1 MNEVF
6 YSSIFG
12 ELTKQVQIRIDAAS
26 ELRKRLFDQNI
37 YERFLDWDTPTVG
50 LNFEELI
57 GSYNLSVAAAT
68 LDSKGKEPIMGTEG
82 LETIKQKVLTHQM
95 SYSMPI
101 EEYRKVLQI
110 LDSRMLS
117 DSAKTQQLINLMWN
131 NVTKV
136 VNSVQSKLD
145 IIFLGALS
153 NKGVFTF
160 DASNNPEGGV
170 RGTIDYKMPSE
181 NIATA
186 KTLWTDGNKD
196 TVDTLEDIQAI
207 LDAAQDKVT
216 FDRILL
222 SQKRLSYILRN
233 KKMKLAVFGS
243 DKSSTPLLLANLNE
257 FMRSNGFPT
266 FEVIRRMT
274 RIQDNGKLT
283 EYSPW
288 NDKNLVFVPA
298 GKLGVIKNAYAD
310 NELRQEPGVKSS
322 PIVEDAFRNIEAT
335 DNTRTVAS
343 YMNPKS
349 RQAVTFGL
357 GYRGRLFYADVAY
370 KYDFYKSDF
379 YMFDDVALQATKVT
393 NERHQLLLTL
403 GVHF

>member
-1 MNEVF
+1 MAGLF

-12 ELTKQVQIRIDAAS
+12 ELTKQVQVRIDTAS

-37 YERFLDWDTPTVG
+37 YERYLDWDTPTIG

-57 GSYNLSVAAAT
+57 GQYNLSVAAAT

-82 LETIKQKVLTHQM
+82 LETLKQKVLSHQM

-110 LDSRMLS
+110 LDSRMLT
-117 DSAKTQQLINLMWN
+117 DNQKTQQLVNLMWN
-131 NVTKV
+131 NIGKV

-160 DASNNPEGGV
+160 DENNNPEGGV
-170 RGTIDYKMPSE
+170 RGVIDHKMPAG
-181 NIATA
+181 NIASA
-186 KTLWTDGNKD
+186 TLDWTDTNQNN
-196 TVDTLEDIQAI
+196 VDCFEDIQMI

-216 FDRILL
+216 FEKILL
-222 SQKRLSYILRN
+222 SPKRLSYILRN
-233 KKMKLAVFGS
+233 KKMKQVVFGT
-243 DKSSTPLLLANLNE
+243 DKSSTPLLMSNLNE
-257 FMRSNGFPT
+257 FMRQNDFPIL
-266 FEVIRRMT
+266 EPVRRIT
-274 RIQDNGKLT
+274 RIQNNGKLT

-310 NELRQEPGVKSS
+310 NELRQEPGVTYSNYGRIRISQWGKG
-322 PIVEDAFRNIEAT
+322 ET
-335 DNTRTVAS
+335 DNSNGVEFTKAQSLSLPRLTVS
-343 YMNPKS
+343 I
-349 RQAVTFGL
+349 
-357 GYRGRLFYADVAY
+357 
-370 KYDFYKSDF
+370 
-379 YMFDDVALQATKVT
+379 
-393 NERHQLLLTL
+393 H
-403 GVHF
+403 